1 MNLDH
6 ITTAHIKAAL
16 GRIDRE
22 GLPSGRSSRRYAIHD
37 AGRAYP
43 PRYALSLASEI
54 ATGRAMEPADMPD
67 SHGLNKMLRRLGFTV
82 VDRGASSRSA
92 RTARVGRA
100 WMRMDVSQKA
110 FRAVPQEQRWDEH
123 RRLVAQAYDADPA
136 AYVRR
141 VDTLVA
147 QAGAENV
154 DVLLL
159 PACALVQR
167 APGSFRDYD
176 LSPVRRA
183 VAGVLTLDGP
193 PGEFAVGT
201 WKGCVFHVFED
212 DRIFWFDAERCS
224 IMAAPSSSVRRLVEL
239 PDEEPERAVVER
251 PEDGPVLILAF
262 GHHPYSDHYRRLT
275 LSRAVA
281 AAARHA
287 RGPAA
292 AVLSS
297 WQYASTRP
305 GPSWCMPDTSA
316 CWWRVHDE
324 RDALDI
330 LDVTICGPE

>member
-37 AGRAYP
+37 AGRADP

-67 SHGLNKMLRRLGFTV
+67 PHGVNKILRRLGFTV
-82 VDRGASSRSA
+82 VDRGASSTGA
-92 RTARVGRA
+92 RTVRVGRA

-176 LSPVRRA
+176 LARRPSWRVRRGR
-183 VAGVLTLDGP
+183 VEGRLRRRPDLLG
-193 PGEFAVGT
+193 
-201 WKGCVFHVFED
+201 
-212 DRIFWFDAERCS
+212 DAERCS
-224 IMAAPSSSVRRLVEL
+224 IMAAPSCSVRRLVEL
-239 PDEEPERAVVER
+239 PDEEPERAMVER
-251 PEDGPVLILAF
+251 PEDGPVSIMTF
-262 GHHPYSDHYRRLT
+262 GHHPYSDHHRRFT

-281 AAARHA
+281 ARAGAGGGRPVVLAVCEHAPRAVVVHARHERVLVA
-287 RGPAA
+287 GPRR
-292 AVLSS
+292 
-297 WQYASTRP
+297 TRRP
-305 GPSWCMPDTSA
+305 RHP
-316 CWWRVHDE
+316 RRHDL
-324 RDALDI
+324 RS
-330 LDVTICGPE
+330 